1 MLWPE
6 AKVLLKQLS
15 LILEGVAA
23 WWLYALFRLLPTSWC
38 SAFGVTLGRF
48 QGAEEKDISSR
59 IERNLSWLMPSIN
72 QADRLNLVD
81 EVLKNVGQSY
91 FETMIVDRL
100 LSEGD
105 VDTCLP
111 EHLHLTLDNG
121 TPLILVTVHLA
132 NLGDL
137 MSATLSN
144 LLFRNYSYLYGASPT
159 RPIDNTLLQKLTSQI
174 RNNYL
179 QSTPGH
185 SSSPDFKTTRDYVR
199 ALQKPGSFV
208 IFHLD
213 EAYDCQVHFPTFGRP
228 IDSRGNLIK
237 VIKLSAKTGALIQ
250 PVYMTRAV
258 ASPRFRLM
266 WLPAIEVES
275 DGVTLSKPTL
285 MRHAQ
290 QLNDLFEPRVFENL
304 ADWAQICY
312 LRSPQKTN

>member
-1 MLWPE
+1 
-6 AKVLLKQLS
+6 
-15 LILEGVAA
+15 
-23 WWLYALFRLLPTSWC
+23 
-38 SAFGVTLGRF
+38 
-48 QGAEEKDISSR
+48 
-59 IERNLSWLMPSIN
+59 MPSIN
-72 QADRLNLVD
+72 QTDRLKLV
-81 EVLKNVGQSY
+81 EEILKNAGQSY

-100 LSEGD
+100 VSAGD

-111 EHLHLTLDNG
+111 EHLRLPLDNG

-144 LLFRNYSYLYGASPT
+144 LLFRNYHYLYGASPT
-159 RPIDNTLLQKLTSQI
+159 RPIANTLLQKLTSQI

-185 SSSPDFKTTRDYVR
+185 SSNPDFRTTRDYVR
-199 ALQKPGSFV
+199 VLQKPGSFV

-213 EAYDCQVHFPTFGRP
+213 EAYDHQVYFPTFGRP

-237 VIKLSAKTGALIQ
+237 VIKLSAKTGALVQ
-250 PVYMTRAV
+250 PVFMTRV
-258 ASPRFRLM
+258 FDTPRFRLV

-275 DGVTLSKPTL
+275 DGATLSKAAL